1 MMSLRL
7 QEKGNDLVKCT
18 LSFPPA
24 DPEAV
29 EIDPG
34 AETELPLNSG
44 LTRTLRSDP
53 RPHHAV

>member
-1 MMSLRL
+1 M
-7 QEKGNDLVKCT
+7 GNDESEVAGRGNVLVT

-34 AETELPLNSG
+34 AEPELPLNSG
-44 LTRTLRSDP
+44 LTSVWNS
-53 RPHHAV
+53 AK